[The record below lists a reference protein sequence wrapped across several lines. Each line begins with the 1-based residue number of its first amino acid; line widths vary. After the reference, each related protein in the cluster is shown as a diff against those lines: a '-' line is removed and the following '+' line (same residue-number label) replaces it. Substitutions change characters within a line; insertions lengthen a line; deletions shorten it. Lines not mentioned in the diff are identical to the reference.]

1 MSSKYAE
8 RFTEICDSCT
18 QKANSLISEYNETL
32 KEYTENLEKIK
43 ITSDAIDDIR
53 NAISQDRDNI
63 AEIYNETKKYLN
75 GLKDIYADIEDS
87 QNKITDIYNEIVKLN
102 TYIYGEDKK
111 IYIPVSQVNFS
122 TLPQENRIQKDGKY
136 YEIKVKH
143 QIGKKEE
150 FDDLLTKLSDY
161 VTSEKSRIKNHT
173 AEVNSETKKLYSQI
187 ESLLPGA
194 TAAGLT
200 AAYEDA
206 KEKALDSIKFWQTCF
221 MASLILIAVVIFALL
236 YFGFISLSGD
246 LGFEKTIVQIFK
258 LFGCEFPC
266 IWFAWASNIKIA
278 QYTRILEE
286 YRNKWAMA
294 RTFEGMR
301 KAILEAEISEE
312 HRENFY
318 RAMLDVFSDNPSKVF
333 DKKYDPDGPAS
344 ILNKV
349 FDKLPSVKEI
359 NKSTNKE

>member
-1 MSSKYAE
+1 MQFLHPES
-8 RFTEICDSCT
+8 
-18 QKANSLISEYNETL
+18 QLSLISEYNETL

-87 QNKITDIYNEIVKLN
+87 QNKITDIYDEIVKLN

-150 FDDLLTKLSDY
+150 FDDLLTELSDY

-221 MASLILIAVVIFALL
+221 MASLIVPL
-236 YFGFISLSGD
+236 
-246 LGFEKTIVQIFK
+246 
-258 LFGCEFPC
+258 
-266 IWFAWASNIKIA
+266 
-278 QYTRILEE
+278 R
-286 YRNKWAMA
+286 
-294 RTFEGMR
+294 EG
-301 KAILEAEISEE
+301 
-312 HRENFY
+312 
-318 RAMLDVFSDNPSKVF
+318 
-333 DKKYDPDGPAS
+333 
-344 ILNKV
+344 
-349 FDKLPSVKEI
+349 
-359 NKSTNKE
+359 